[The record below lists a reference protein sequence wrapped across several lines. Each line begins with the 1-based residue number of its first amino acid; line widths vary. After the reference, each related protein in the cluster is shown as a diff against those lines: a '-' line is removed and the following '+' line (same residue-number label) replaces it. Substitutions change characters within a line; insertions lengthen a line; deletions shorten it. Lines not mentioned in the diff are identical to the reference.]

1 MQQTLEPVLST
12 RNFHPRDANIQF
24 YEEGH
29 KYVILTEPDVK
40 YTSVTTWNHSHFPH
54 FDADA
59 IISNMMKGR
68 GWKEGHK
75 YWNGYSPTRWKFNCT
90 RFTPHWRLKT

>member
-1 MQQTLEPVLST
+1 MIDIYLNHTIMSQMLLQNVLST
-12 RNFHPRDANIQF
+12 RNAHPRDSNIQF

-40 YTSVTTWNHSHFPH
+40 YTSVTTWNHYHFPH

-59 IISNMMKGR
+59 IIGNMMKGAR
-68 GWKEGHK
+68 MERR
-75 YWNGYSPTRWKFNCT
+75 T
-90 RFTPHWRLKT
+90 